1 MTKTPPVAAPETA
14 PPDRDAAIKKAAAD
28 IARLA
33 GKYDLYQSR
42 LQAAASAGDALAIAD
57 IHREYAALPTA
68 ITAAEVRL
76 LTLRI
81 DRAEAKAPAA
91 RAAVHA
97 AGGTLQQAQE
107 ALAAAQ
113 AVYREA
119 EQAHYVARMEVDTL
133 AREIADC
140 RRHRAEKLEA
150 LTAVP
155 APVVRSLAH
164 AGAAGRNGR

>member
-1 MTKTPPVAAPETA
+1 MTKAPLAPTETAA
-14 PPDRDAAIKKAAAD
+14 PPDRDALIKQTQAE
-28 IARLA
+28 ITRLH
-33 GKYDLYQSR
+33 GKQDLYQSR
-42 LQAAASAGDALAIAD
+42 LHGAAAAGDALALAD
-57 IHREYAALPTA
+57 IHREYADLPTA

-81 DRAEAKAPAA
+81 ERAEERAPAA

-97 AGGTLQQAQE
+97 AGSQLQQAQE

-113 AVYREA
+113 AAYREV
-119 EQAHYVARMEVDTL
+119 EQAHYVARLEIDTI

-140 RRHRAEKLEA
+140 RRARAEKLEA

-155 APVVRSLAH
+155 APVVRSLPH
-164 AGAAGRNGR
+164 AGAAVRNGR

>member
-1 MTKTPPVAAPETA
+1 MTKAPASAAPLSEA
-14 PPDRDAAIKKAAAD
+14 ERAIQQTQAE

-33 GKYDLYQSR
+33 SKQDLYQSR
-42 LQAAASAGDALAIAD
+42 LQVAAAAGDALAIAE
-57 IHREYAALPTA
+57 IHQEYAALPTA
-68 ITAAEVRL
+68 LAAAEVRL

-81 DRAEAKAPAA
+81 ERAEAQAPAA

-97 AGGTLQQAQE
+97 AGGTLQAAQE

-140 RRHRAEKLEA
+140 RRARADKLAA

-164 AGAAGRNGR
+164 SAGRNGH